1 MEHFLTHWLCKFFPE
16 MSEDSVLSLQSHS
29 TTVDYRGKV
38 PVEHLDY
45 DYIEKCKDVRYLE
58 KILRTLR

>member
-1 MEHFLTHWLCKFFPE
+1 MEHFLTRWLYKFFPE
-16 MSEDSVLSLQSHS
+16 MSEDAVLSLQSHS